1 MGNYFNLFN
10 FIFIFIL
17 IFSLINTVFSSKL
30 NPRYNFGNH
39 QNPEID
45 KLYKHLKGKN
55 LYFIKENGQEKTMYT
70 IIIYPEDNLKI
81 GLKMYTDSEEII
93 SSLDK
98 GKKIYFGID
107 FYINNTDISLSDYN
121 TDIVICYFDSND
133 ANCNDY
139 IYDLNDGLYKIN
151 KNGQI
156 TNNNLIPIGFE
167 LTELNLLKE
176 NVMEYKNYYC
186 VDFIKNFTENFDY
199 VTMLNY
205 FLYSAT
211 VMNRNVIAFYGI
223 AESENEL
230 NVLNADEM
238 LFYQQVKFIDG
249 IGLSN
254 HSFSIYNNKIFKS
267 ILILIILCFK
277 LI

>member
-1 MGNYFNLFN
+1 MGNYFNLI
-10 FIFIFIL
+10 IFLFIL
-17 IFSLINTVFSSKL
+17 IFPLINIVCSSKL
-30 NPRYNFGNH
+30 SPRYNFGNH

-55 LYFIKENGQEKTMYT
+55 LYFIKDGQGKTMYT

-121 TDIVICYFDSND
+121 TDIVICYFDTND

-151 KNGQI
+151 KNGEI
-156 TNNNLIPIGFE
+156 SNNNLIPIGFE

-199 VTMLNY
+199 MAMINY

-230 NVLNADEM
+230 NVIKADQM

-249 IGLSN
+249 IGLQN
-254 HSFSIYNNKIFKS
+254 HSFSIYNNI
-267 ILILIILCFK
+267 ILIILFFN

>member
-1 MGNYFNLFN
+1 
-10 FIFIFIL
+10 
-17 IFSLINTVFSSKL
+17 
-30 NPRYNFGNH
+30 
-39 QNPEID
+39 
-45 KLYKHLKGKN
+45 
-55 LYFIKENGQEKTMYT
+55 MYT

-98 GKKIYFGID
+98 GKKIFFGID
-107 FYINNTDISLSDYN
+107 FYINNTDISLSEYN
-121 TDIVICYFDSND
+121 TDIVLCYFDLND

-151 KNGQI
+151 KNGEVS
-156 TNNNLIPIGFE
+156 NNNLIPIGFE

-230 NVLNADEM
+230 NVIKEDQM

-249 IGLSN
+249 IGLNN
-254 HSFSIYNNKIFKS
+254 HSFSIYINKIFKLF
-267 ILILIILCFK
+267 LILIILF
-277 LI
+277 LN

>member
-1 MGNYFNLFN
+1 MENYFNLI
-10 FIFIFIL
+10 IFLFIL
-17 IFSLINTVFSSKL
+17 IFPLINIVCSSKL
-30 NPRYNFGNH
+30 SPRYNFGNH

-55 LYFIKENGQEKTMYT
+55 LYFITDGEGKTMYT

-81 GLKMYTDSEEII
+81 GLKMYTDSQEII

-107 FYINNTDISLSDYN
+107 FYINNTDISLSEYN
-121 TDIVICYFDSND
+121 TDIVICYFDLND
-133 ANCNDY
+133 ASCNDY

-151 KNGQI
+151 KNGEI
-156 TNNNLIPIGFE
+156 SNNNLIPIGFE

-176 NVMEYKNYYC
+176 NVMEYQNYYC
-186 VDFIKNFTENFDY
+186 VDFIKNFTENFDHM
-199 VTMLNY
+199 TMLNY
-205 FLYSAT
+205 FLYSAS
-211 VMNRNVIAFYGI
+211 VMNRNVIAFYGV

-230 NVLNADEM
+230 NVLNADQM
-238 LFYQQVKFIDG
+238 LFYKQVKFIDG

-267 ILILIILCFK
+267 FLILIILFFN

>member
-1 MGNYFNLFN
+1 MGNYFNLN
-10 FIFIFIL
+10 NIFFIL
-17 IFSLINTVFSSKL
+17 IFSLINSFYSSKI

-55 LYFIKENGQEKTMYT
+55 LYFIKDGQDKTLYT

-93 SSLDK
+93 SSLNK

-121 TDIVICYFDSND
+121 TDIVICYFDLND

-151 KNGQI
+151 KNGEI
-156 TNNNLIPIGFE
+156 SNNNLIPIGFE

-176 NVMEYKNYYC
+176 NVMEYQNYYC
-186 VDFIKNFTENFDY
+186 VDFIKNFTENFDHM
-199 VTMLNY
+199 TMLNY

-223 AESENEL
+223 AESEKEL
-230 NVLNADEM
+230 NVIKADQM

-249 IGLSN
+249 IGLQN
-254 HSFSIYNNKIFKS
+254 HSFSIYNNKIIKS
-267 ILILIILCFK
+267 FLILIILF

>member
-1 MGNYFNLFN
+1 MGNYFNLN
-10 FIFIFIL
+10 NIFFIL
-17 IFSLINTVFSSKL
+17 IFSLINTFCSNKI
-30 NPRYNFGNH
+30 NPRYNFGDH

-55 LYFIKENGQEKTMYT
+55 LYFIKDGQDKTMYT

-81 GLKMYTDSEEII
+81 GLKMYTNSEEII
-93 SSLDK
+93 SSLNK
-98 GKKIYFGID
+98 GKIIYFGID

-121 TDIVICYFDSND
+121 TDIVICYFDLND

-151 KNGQI
+151 KNGEI
-156 TNNNLIPIGFE
+156 SNNNLIPIGFE

-176 NVMEYKNYYC
+176 NVMEYSNYYC

-199 VTMLNY
+199 MAMINY

-230 NVLNADEM
+230 NVIKADQM

-249 IGLSN
+249 IGLNN
-254 HSFSIYNNKIFKS
+254 HSFSIYNNKIIKS
-267 ILILIILCFK
+267 FLILIILFFN

>member
-1 MGNYFNLFN
+1 MGNYFNLIN

-17 IFSLINTVFSSKL
+17 IFSLFNTFCSSKL

-55 LYFIKENGQEKTMYT
+55 LYFITDGEGKTMYT

-81 GLKMYTDSEEII
+81 GLKMYTDSQEII

-107 FYINNTDISLSDYN
+107 FYINNTDISLSEYN
-121 TDIVICYFDSND
+121 TDIVICYFDLND
-133 ANCNDY
+133 ASCNDY

-151 KNGQI
+151 KNGEI
-156 TNNNLIPIGFE
+156 SNNNLIPIGFE

-176 NVMEYKNYYC
+176 NVMEYQNYYC
-186 VDFIKNFTENFDY
+186 VDFIKNFTENFDHM
-199 VTMLNY
+199 TMLNY
-205 FLYSAT
+205 FLYSAS
-211 VMNRNVIAFYGI
+211 VMNRNVIAFYGV

-230 NVLNADEM
+230 NVLNADQM
-238 LFYQQVKFIDG
+238 LFYKQVKFIDG

-267 ILILIILCFK
+267 FLILIILFFN

>member
-1 MGNYFNLFN
+1 MGNYFNL
-10 FIFIFIL
+10 IICLFIL
-17 IFSLINTVFSSKL
+17 IFPLINIVCSSKL
-30 NPRYNFGNH
+30 SPRYNFGNH

-55 LYFIKENGQEKTMYT
+55 LYFIKDGQGKTMYT

-121 TDIVICYFDSND
+121 TDIVICYFDTND

-151 KNGQI
+151 KNGEI
-156 TNNNLIPIGFE
+156 SNNNLIPIGFE

-176 NVMEYKNYYC
+176 NVMEYQNYYC
-186 VDFIKNFTENFDY
+186 VDFIKNFTENFDH

-205 FLYSAT
+205 FLYSAS
-211 VMNRNVIAFYGI
+211 VMNRNVIAFYGV

-230 NVLNADEM
+230 NVLNADQM
-238 LFYQQVKFIDG
+238 LFYKQVKFIDG

-267 ILILIILCFK
+267 FLILIILFFN

>member
-1 MGNYFNLFN
+1 MGNYFNLIN

-17 IFSLINTVFSSKL
+17 IFSLFNTLCSSKL

-55 LYFIKENGQEKTMYT
+55 LYFITDGEGKTMYT

-81 GLKMYTDSEEII
+81 GLKMYTDSQEII

-107 FYINNTDISLSDYN
+107 FYINNTDISLSEYN
-121 TDIVICYFDSND
+121 TDIVICYFDLND
-133 ANCNDY
+133 ASCNDY

-151 KNGQI
+151 KNGEI
-156 TNNNLIPIGFE
+156 SNNNLIPIGFE

-176 NVMEYKNYYC
+176 NVMEYQNYYC
-186 VDFIKNFTENFDY
+186 VDFIKNFTENFDHM
-199 VTMLNY
+199 TMLNY
-205 FLYSAT
+205 FLYSAS
-211 VMNRNVIAFYGI
+211 VMNRNVIAFYGV

-230 NVLNADEM
+230 NVLNADQM
-238 LFYQQVKFIDG
+238 LFYKQVKFIDG

-267 ILILIILCFK
+267 FLILIILYFN